1 MKRQGSLQWFLIKK
15 FIEILLVVGI
25 VEYVITFFMNRFVLP
40 LMFTYF
46 FPEYE
51 KNLTVTGSEII
62 VFIFAGLLIL
72 LLSSFGSLFPTP
84 VREARS
90 TNSWA

>member
-46 FPEYE
+46 FR
-51 KNLTVTGSEII
+51 NMRRILQLQVQR
-62 VFIFAGLLIL
+62 LLY
-72 LLSSFGSLFPTP
+72 LSLPDY
-84 VREARS
+84 
-90 TNSWA
+90 

>member
-25 VEYVITFFMNRFVLP
+25 VEYVITFFFILFLLP

-51 KNLTVTGSEII
+51 KNL
-62 VFIFAGLLIL
+62 
-72 LLSSFGSLFPTP
+72 SLPDY
-84 VREARS
+84 
-90 TNSWA
+90 